1 MTSKRRAVV
10 DRLARKAEQLERA
23 RESVE
28 AQAFGG
34 DERES
39 TGELTVVD
47 QHPADTADFA
57 FQRELSDTQQ
67 RILQQEEDQVRQA
80 IDRAKA
86 GQYGICADCGNA
98 IGAERMKA
106 RPEATLC
113 IDCQTKHDLAR
124 RR

>member
-1 MTSKRRAVV
+1 MTSKQRAVV

-47 QHPADTADFA
+47 QHPADSADFA
-57 FQRELSDTQQ
+57 FQRELSDSQQ
-67 RILQQEEDQVRQA
+67 RILQQEQEQVRQA
-80 IDRAKA
+80 IDRARA
-86 GQYGICADCGNA
+86 GQYGTCANCGQP
-98 IGAERMKA
+98 IGKERMAA

-113 IDCQTKHDLAR
+113 IECQTRHEQEAR
-124 RR
+124 H

>member
-1 MTSKRRAVV
+1 MNGKDRAVV
-10 DRLARKAEQLERA
+10 DQLAKKARQLEHV
-23 RESVE
+23 REDVE

-47 QHPADTADFA
+47 QHPADAADFA

-67 RILQQEEDQVRQA
+67 RILQQEEEQVREA
-80 IDRAKA
+80 IDRARA
-86 GQYGICADCGNA
+86 GQYGVCADCGRP
-98 IGAERMKA
+98 IGKARLAA

-113 IDCQTKHDLAR
+113 IECQTRHEQER
-124 RR
+124 R